1 VLTGWSLTGR
11 YRRAIPLEQIDE
23 ATVAEG
29 HLVLTLAEETS
40 LHPEEA
46 PFYIRVES
54 PEDWASAIATYRD
67 LRNRG
72 GGARDQTAGQC

>member
-1 VLTGWSLTGR
+1 VLAGWSLTGR

-29 HLVLTLAEETS
+29 RLVLILA
-40 LHPEEA
+40 EEA
-46 PFYIRVES
+46 PFHIRVES

-67 LRNRG
+67 FHSRG
-72 GGARDQTAGQC
+72 GGAGSQAAGQC